1 MFCIHIQTYCIL
13 LIIGLHG
20 LRLFFIY
27 FLFVTVNNFT
37 DLLNL
42 IGWYR
47 ISFLSIAKLISISE
61 YNDCINC
68 CIISKKLS
76 LKNNV
81 LDIFFITLGVIF
93 FSFPKRRLFFFFE
106 FGTWMSSK
114 KFLSEDIFPPYVT
127 KPPSCFE
134 RVCFNQD
141 YYNLCQKIKCPYKVN
156 SAKTWR
162 KNWLPSI

>member
-81 LDIFFITLGVIF
+81 LDMFFITLRVIF
-93 FSFPKRRLFFFFE
+93 ISFPKTIIFFLRI
-106 FGTWMSSK
+106 W
-114 KFLSEDIFPPYVT
+114 YVNV
-127 KPPSCFE
+127 F
-134 RVCFNQD
+134 
-141 YYNLCQKIKCPYKVN
+141 QKISERRHFP
-156 SAKTWR
+156 ALRDKTTI
-162 KNWLPSI
+162 LF